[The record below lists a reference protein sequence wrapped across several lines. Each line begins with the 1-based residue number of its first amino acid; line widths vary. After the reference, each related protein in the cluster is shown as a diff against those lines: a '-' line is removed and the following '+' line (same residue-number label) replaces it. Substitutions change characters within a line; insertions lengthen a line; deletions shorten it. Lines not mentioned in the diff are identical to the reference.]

1 MTDYELEKWSEFGK
15 YIREVRTKKKITMY
29 QIEKDYN
36 FSRQYFSRIEL
47 NRHGYALKP
56 ELVKRI
62 AQILDINY
70 LELYKIVDYADDK
83 TIAEYYEK
91 NLLNK

>member
-36 FSRQYFSRIEL
+36 FSR
-47 NRHGYALKP
+47 
-56 ELVKRI
+56 
-62 AQILDINY
+62 
-70 LELYKIVDYADDK
+70 
-83 TIAEYYEK
+83 
-91 NLLNK
+91 